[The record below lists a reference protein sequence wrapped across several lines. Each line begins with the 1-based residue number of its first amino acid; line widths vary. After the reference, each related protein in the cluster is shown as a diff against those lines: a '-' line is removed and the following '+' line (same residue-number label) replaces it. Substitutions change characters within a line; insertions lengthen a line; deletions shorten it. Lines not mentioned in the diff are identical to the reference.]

1 MIQDMNQ
8 TSQVQVLSQLL
19 NVAEIM
25 LACGAEVNRVEDT
38 VTRIGAA
45 YGAVQTNV
53 FVITSSAVITII
65 FPNRDPMT
73 QTRRIHSGGQI
84 DFYKLEQ
91 INALSRAC
99 CSVPMP
105 IEQFADKLD
114 QINRIQSKQLLLYI
128 GSVLAAGSFSV
139 FFGGSLA
146 DGIAAAAFAI
156 LLCLFQS
163 RFSKYLTNPVAAN
176 LVYSFVLG
184 FCICGLA
191 RVLPFLNKDLIMI
204 GDIMLLIPG
213 IAFTNAMRD
222 IFAGDTISGVMRLIE
237 ALLIAGILAFGFMSA
252 IWLIGGR

>member
-1 MIQDMNQ
+1 MVQAISN
-8 TSQVQVLSQLL
+8 SAQVQVLSQLL
-19 NVAEIM
+19 NAAEIM

-53 FVITSSAVITII
+53 FVITSSAVITIL
-65 FPNRDPMT
+65 FPERDPIT
-73 QTRRIHSGGQI
+73 QTRRIHSGGPI

-99 CSVPMP
+99 CSTPMP
-105 IEQFADKLD
+105 IEQFAARLE
-114 QINRIQSKQLLLYI
+114 QINQIQSKPLLLYL
-128 GSVLAAGSFSV
+128 GSILAAGSFSI
-139 FFGGSLA
+139 FFGGSPA
-146 DGIAAAAFAI
+146 DGIAAAIFAV

-163 RFSKYLTNPVAAN
+163 RFSKYLSNPVAAN
-176 LVYSFVLG
+176 LVYSFLLG
-184 FCICGLA
+184 SCICGLA

-213 IAFTNAMRD
+213 IAFTNSMRD